1 MKIKYKE
8 SNFAIPRDNLP
19 DKLPF
24 LFNNT
29 IQKKVILL
37 IEIVLKEK
45 MTLIYMS

>member
-29 IQKKVILL
+29 IQKVILL